1 MSGICGIINLD
12 GKPVALETLEAMMAA
27 LAHRGIDGSGTW
39 REGPTALGHQMLH
52 LTPESLSEELPFSE
66 PEARLAITADAR
78 LDNREELFRQLE
90 ISASRQSGA
99 TDSWLILEAY
109 KKWGKECPRHLLG
122 DFVFVIW
129 DGVSQE
135 LICATDPLG
144 LRPLYY
150 YHTPHEFIFA
160 SEIKGIHAVPGVPR
174 ALNKRTIA
182 LMGMPAMHFFE
193 PGSTFFERIA
203 RMPGSTVMTVNRK
216 GIGEQEYWRPDP
228 SRRIHLKDELE
239 YAEAF
244 QDTFS
249 QAVAA
254 RLRSAFPVFTLY
266 SGGLDSSAVTGTA
279 ARLLQQEVRRLTAF
293 AAVLPP
299 GYQGSGTDE
308 RSYIDLLKGTE
319 NLEITYITDPWRGPF
334 DDLDR
339 LVRSGD
345 SPNYT
350 SRHYLYTA
358 FAAAAGCRNGRV
370 LLDGSGGEFGPSF
383 HGDGYYAELFWRGRW
398 KRLVQ
403 EIRARARNDH
413 CSPLSL
419 IKSQVIAP
427 LIPDFFMTRL
437 RPRFDLAQIQQS
449 MPLRE
454 DFIQRQLGRE
464 APRYQRLSRSLGTVS
479 PSHRRNQYQTL
490 LLVRGGR
497 QGGGFVGYERVSL
510 ASPFLDR
517 RVLEFCLALPGDM
530 KVNHG
535 YKRYLIRAGMRG
547 ILPDTLR
554 FRTSK
559 EPFSPDF
566 HDRYNRQKSI
576 GCAALAQAEKHP
588 AVQEMVDLDKLRR
601 MLQLTMQTNR
611 CDTPEDFATMQAV
624 PRGIYLL
631 SFLQLYA

>member
-1 MSGICGIINLD
+1 MSGICGIVNLD
-12 GKPVALETLEAMMAA
+12 GKPVAAETLEKMMDA

-39 REGPTALGHQMLH
+39 REGPTALGHQRLH
-52 LTPESLSEELPFSE
+52 ITPESLTEELPFSDAQ
-66 PEARLAITADAR
+66 ARLAITADAR
-78 LDNREELFRQLE
+78 LDNRKDLFRQLE
-90 ISASRQSGA
+90 ISHSRQAGM
-99 TDSWLILEAY
+99 TDSGLILEAY
-109 KKWGKECPRHLLG
+109 KKWGKECPRYLLG

-129 DGVSQE
+129 DGVRQE

-144 LRPLYY
+144 MRPLYY
-150 YHTPHEFIFA
+150 YHTPHEFVFT

-182 LMGMPAMHFFE
+182 LMGMLAMYFLE
-193 PGSTFFERIA
+193 PESTFFERIA
-203 RMPGSTVMTVNRK
+203 RMPGSTVMTVSRK
-216 GIGEQEYWRPDP
+216 RIWKEEYWRPDP
-228 SRRIHLKDELE
+228 SRRIHLKDEME
-239 YAEAF
+239 YVEAF
-244 QDTFS
+244 QDIFF

-279 ARLLQQEVRRLTAF
+279 ARLLQREGRRLTAF

-308 RSYIDLLKGTE
+308 RSYIDLLQGTE

-339 LVRSGD
+339 LVWGGD
-345 SPNYT
+345 SPTYT

-358 FAAAAGCRNGRV
+358 FAEAAGHRHGRV
-370 LLDGSGGEFGPSF
+370 LLDGLGGECGPSF
-383 HGDGYYAELFWRGRW
+383 HGDGYYAELFWQGRW

-403 EIRARARNDH
+403 EIKARARNDH
-413 CSPLSL
+413 CSPLRL

-454 DFIQRQLGRE
+454 DFVQSQLGRE
-464 APRYQRLSRSLGTVS
+464 APRYQRLSLSLGSVS
-479 PSHRRNQYQTL
+479 PSCRRNQYQML
-490 LLVRGGR
+490 LQMRRG
-497 QGGGFVGYERVSL
+497 QESGGFVGYERVPL
-510 ASPFLDR
+510 ASPYLDR
-517 RVLEFCLALPGDM
+517 RLLEFCLALPGDL

-535 YKRYLIRAGMRG
+535 YTRYLIRAGMRG
-547 ILPDTLR
+547 ILPETLR
-554 FRTSK
+554 FRTSR

-576 GCAALAQAEKHP
+576 ACEALAQAEKHP
-588 AVQEMVDLDKLRR
+588 AVQEIVDLVKLRR
-601 MLQLTMQTNR
+601 MLQLTLQTNR
-611 CDTPEDFATMQAV
+611 CDTPEYFAAMNAV
-624 PRGIYLL
+624 PFGIYLL
-631 SFLQLYA
+631 CFLQRYG